1 MPATILVVDDEVAIR
16 RLLRNTLEQA
26 GHAVVE
32 ARDGRDALARG
43 DGIPVLL
50 DLGLP
55 DRDGLGLIPLLRRPN
70 GSCWWCRRAT
80 RPEKVAALDLGAD
93 DYVTKPFDSEELL
106 ARLRVALRHA
116 RAAEAA
122 PTIVRTGDLAID
134 LDRRLVTRGGEQH
147 LTRKEYDVLA
157 VLARHPGRV
166 VTHDRIIDAAW
177 GGDEDPPHI
186 LRIVVR
192 NLRQKLEAPQ
202 PVGSV
207 IANELGVGY
216 RLRVEGSCLFPGERR
231 ATNSVARQPV
241 GEAIATASL
250 MPPTLPCAPGRTET
264 GPRPPPGYSV
274 SRPSHPVRSVSTS
287 AVFVTATVCSNCA
300 DSFPS
305 SVTTVQPS
313 SPVDTLCLPWL
324 IIGSMVKV
332 MPSRSTAPVPGRK
345 CSTLGS
351 SCISRPMPW
360 PQ

>member
-26 GHAVVE
+26 GHLVVE
-32 ARDGRDALARG
+32 ARDGREALARAAA
-43 DGIPVLL
+43 DHPDAVLL

-55 DRDGLGLIPLLRRPN
+55 DRDGLSLIPLLRAGERVILVV
-70 GSCWWCRRAT
+70 SAREAT
-80 RPEKVAALDLGAD
+80 EEKVAALDLGAD

-122 PTIVRTGDLAID
+122 PSVVRTGDLAID
-134 LDRRLVTRGGEQH
+134 LDRRVVTRGGEAQH

-177 GGDEDPPHI
+177 GGDEDPRI
-186 LRIVVR
+186 DYLRIVVR

-216 RLRVEGSCLFPGERR
+216 RLRVEG
-231 ATNSVARQPV
+231 
-241 GEAIATASL
+241 
-250 MPPTLPCAPGRTET
+250 
-264 GPRPPPGYSV
+264 
-274 SRPSHPVRSVSTS
+274 
-287 AVFVTATVCSNCA
+287 
-300 DSFPS
+300 
-305 SVTTVQPS
+305 
-313 SPVDTLCLPWL
+313 
-324 IIGSMVKV
+324 
-332 MPSRSTAPVPGRK
+332 
-345 CSTLGS
+345 
-351 SCISRPMPW
+351 
-360 PQ
+360 

>member
-26 GHAVVE
+26 GHKVVE
-32 ARDGRDALARG
+32 ARDGRDALARAAAEHP
-43 DGIPVLL
+43 DAVLL

-55 DRDGLGLIPLLRRPN
+55 DRDGLGLIPLLRAAERVVLVV
-70 GSCWWCRRAT
+70 SARDAT
-80 RPEKVAALDLGAD
+80 DEKVAALDLGAD
-93 DYVTKPFDSEELL
+93 DYVTKPFDTDELL

-134 LDRRLVTRGGEQH
+134 LDRRLVTRGGEEQH

-177 GGDEDPPHI
+177 GGDEDPRI
-186 LRIVVR
+186 DYLRIVVR

-216 RLRVEGSCLFPGERR
+216 RLRVEG
-231 ATNSVARQPV
+231 
-241 GEAIATASL
+241 
-250 MPPTLPCAPGRTET
+250 
-264 GPRPPPGYSV
+264 
-274 SRPSHPVRSVSTS
+274 
-287 AVFVTATVCSNCA
+287 
-300 DSFPS
+300 
-305 SVTTVQPS
+305 
-313 SPVDTLCLPWL
+313 
-324 IIGSMVKV
+324 
-332 MPSRSTAPVPGRK
+332 
-345 CSTLGS
+345 
-351 SCISRPMPW
+351 
-360 PQ
+360 